1 MYFCT
6 IAPTMAKDKQ
16 NMDFE
21 AFRAEVL
28 SDYKLVFESRQAS
41 LLGRKEVLTGK
52 AKFGIFGDGK
62 EVAQI
67 AMAKAFKKGDTRS
80 GYYRDQ
86 TFMFATGINTI
97 QQFFA
102 QLYAHTDIEAEP
114 NSAGRSMNG
123 HFGSRQ
129 LDENGNWLPQTDR
142 FNSSSD
148 ISPTAGQMPRLLG
161 LALASKLYRQN
172 PDLHNFTDF
181 SNQGNEVAFGT
192 IGNASTSEGG
202 FWEVINAAGVL
213 QVPMAMS
220 VWDDGYGISVPAK
233 YQTTKEN
240 ISTLLKGFNS
250 GADGVGVDIYNAKG
264 WDYAE
269 LCKVYQDAIEHCRTL
284 HRPVLIHINEVT
296 QPQGHSTSGSH
307 ERYKSKE
314 RLQWELDFDCVKKMR
329 EWIEENKIASAN
341 ELNDIENGAIEY
353 VNTCRKNAWE
363 AFIAPMKKELA
374 DVIDL
379 FGVITHPSAV
389 EAVKTLMSTKDAIR
403 KDIGMAINKVLI
415 ATISSQIEGRSELKE
430 YYEAFIKEN
439 HNRYSSYLHSAS
451 NSSIGSIGEI
461 KAEYADEILVD
472 GREVVLACFDAA
484 LERDPRVFAF
494 GEDVGTI
501 GDVNQG
507 FAGMQEKYGE
517 LRVSDTGI
525 RELSI
530 IGQGIGT
537 ALRGLRPIAEIQYL
551 DYLLYALQIM
561 SDDIATLQYRT
572 RGGQKAP
579 IIIRTRGHRLEGIW
593 HSGSPMGMIVHAVRG
608 MHVCVPRNMTQAAGM
623 YNLLLKADE
632 PALVI
637 ECLNGYRLKEKMP
650 SNIGEFTVPLGMPE
664 IINNGNDV
672 TIVGYG
678 STLRIIQDAIKKL
691 EEVGISCELI
701 DVQTLLPFD
710 TSHTIVD
717 SIKKTNKVV
726 FIDEDVPGG
735 ATSYMMQKV
744 LEEQKAYL
752 HLDAAPL
759 TITSKA
765 HRPAYGTDGDYF
777 SKPNAEEIFIRIYEL
792 MSEYNP
798 NKYPVF

>member
-1 MYFCT
+1 MS
-6 IAPTMAKDKQ
+6 PTMAQDKQ
-16 NMDFE
+16 NIDFE
-21 AFRAEVL
+21 AFKAEVL

-86 TFMFATGINTI
+86 TFMFATGMNTI

-102 QLYAHTDIEAEP
+102 QLYAHTDVDAEP

-129 LDENGNWLPQTDR
+129 LDANGAWLPQTDR

-172 PDLHNFTDF
+172 TDLHQFTDF
-181 SNQGNEVAFGT
+181 SHQGNEVAFGT

-240 ISTLLKGFNS
+240 ISTLLKGFHS
-250 GADGVGVDIYNAKG
+250 GADGLGVDIYNAKG
-264 WDYAE
+264 WDYPE

-329 EWIEENKIASAN
+329 EWIEENQLASVS
-341 ELNDIENGAIEY
+341 ELDNIENEAIDY
-353 VNTCRKNAWE
+353 VNTCKKNAWE
-363 AFIAPMKKELA
+363 AFLAPIKKDLA
-374 DVIDL
+374 DALELLSKIS
-379 FGVITHPSAV
+379 HPSAE
-389 EAVKTLMSTKDAIR
+389 EAIKMLKSTKDAIR
-403 KDIGMAINKVLI
+403 KDIGMAIQKVLI
-415 ATISSQIEGRSELKE
+415 STISNPIDGRAQLKD
-430 YYEAFIKEN
+430 YYELFINEN
-439 HNRYSSYLHSAS
+439 YDRYSSHLHSES
-451 NSSIGSIGEI
+451 NSSAASIAEI
-461 KAEYADEILVD
+461 KAEYADDKVVD

-517 LRVSDTGI
+517 IRVSDTGI

-537 ALRGLRPIAEIQYL
+537 SLRGLRPIAEIQYL

-593 HSGSPMGMIVHAVRG
+593 HSGSPMGMIIHSVRG

-650 SNIGEFTVPLGMPE
+650 SNIGEFTVPLGVPE
-664 IINNGNDV
+664 ILSPGNDV

-678 STLRIIQDAIKKL
+678 STLRVIQDATRKL
-691 EEVGISCELI
+691 EEIGISCELI
-701 DVQTLLPFD
+701 DIQTLLPFD
-710 TSHTIVD
+710 TNHTIVQ

-744 LEEQKAYL
+744 LEEQNAYL
-752 HLDAAPL
+752 YLDSKPL

-777 SKPNAEEIFIRIYEL
+777 SKPNAEEIFMRIYEL
-792 MSEYNP
+792 MNEYNP
-798 NKYPVF
+798 NKYPSF

>member
-1 MYFCT
+1 MS
-6 IAPTMAKDKQ
+6 PTMAQDKQ
-16 NMDFE
+16 NIDFE
-21 AFRAEVL
+21 AFKAEVL

-86 TFMFATGINTI
+86 TFMFATGMNTI

-102 QLYAHTDIEAEP
+102 QLYAHTDVDAEP

-129 LDENGNWLPQTDR
+129 LDANGAWLPQTDR

-172 PDLHNFTDF
+172 TDLHQFTDF
-181 SNQGNEVAFGT
+181 SHQGNEVAFGT

-240 ISTLLKGFNS
+240 ISTLLKGFHS
-250 GADGVGVDIYNAKG
+250 GPDGLGVDIYNAKG
-264 WDYAE
+264 WDYPE

-329 EWIEENKIASAN
+329 EWIEENQLASVS
-341 ELNDIENGAIEY
+341 ELDNIENEAIDY
-353 VNTCRKNAWE
+353 VNTCKKNAWE
-363 AFIAPMKKELA
+363 AFLAPMKKDLA
-374 DVIDL
+374 DALELLSKIS
-379 FGVITHPSAV
+379 HPSAE
-389 EAVKTLMSTKDAIR
+389 EAIKMLKSTKDAIR
-403 KDIGMAINKVLI
+403 KDIGMAIQKVLI
-415 ATISSQIEGRSELKE
+415 STISNPLDGRAQLKD
-430 YYEAFIKEN
+430 YYELFINEN
-439 HNRYSSYLHSAS
+439 YDRYSSHLQSES
-451 NSSIGSIGEI
+451 NSSAASIAEI
-461 KAEYADEILVD
+461 KAEYADDKVVD

-517 LRVSDTGI
+517 IRVSDTGI

-537 ALRGLRPIAEIQYL
+537 SLRGLRPIAEIQYL

-593 HSGSPMGMIVHAVRG
+593 HSGSPMGMIIHSVRG

-650 SNIGEFTVPLGMPE
+650 SNIGEFTVPLGVPE
-664 IINNGNDV
+664 ILSPGNDV

-678 STLRIIQDAIKKL
+678 STLRVIQDATRKL
-691 EEVGISCELI
+691 EEIGISCELI
-701 DVQTLLPFD
+701 DIQTLLPFD
-710 TSHTIVD
+710 TNHTIVQ

-744 LEEQKAYL
+744 LEEQNAYL
-752 HLDAAPL
+752 YLDSKPL

-777 SKPNAEEIFIRIYEL
+777 SKPNAEEIFMRIYEL
-792 MSEYNP
+792 MNEYNP
-798 NKYPVF
+798 NKYPSF